1 MKSNNRFLLKM
12 LEHIT
17 PGLTSNVVSF
27 FFFFYEYKLAEFL
40 KKIEKITGVNYSL
53 NALIYIQMS
62 LNRYGV
68 INIYRLRLDAVR
80 YFE

>member
-1 MKSNNRFLLKM
+1 MKSTNRFLLKM

-40 KKIEKITGVNYSL
+40 KKIEKITGEL
-53 NALIYIQMS
+53 FLEC
-62 LNRYGV
+62 
-68 INIYRLRLDAVR
+68 INLHPNVS
-80 YFE
+80 E